1 MKRRGGKG
9 GNTRVEILTVIR
21 FGIRADQHTGN

>member
-1 MKRRGGKG
+1 MKRSRGKG
-9 GNTRVEILTVIR
+9 GNTRADILTVIR